1 MELDTII
8 QATQSAVA
16 RNDWKNASNIINGLP
31 YPDIA
36 TVLGHVSTE
45 EALQLLRRCQQD
57 KQSIIFGYLE
67 PSIQSSIAQLMNRSE
82 LTALFEK
89 MDHDE
94 RADLYNRL
102 SEEERQ
108 SILPGLAHAEREDIR
123 NLASYEEGTI
133 GAIMTS
139 AYVSL
144 HADLTVTEALERI
157 RLEAPDAET
166 IYQIYIIDKQRHLEG
181 TASLRDLLLA
191 NQQATLRDIM
201 VKEVIHARADEDQN
215 EAATQIAHYD
225 LLALPVVDDQQR
237 MVGIVTHDDA
247 LDVAQ
252 EESAEDQMRLGAV
265 TGQIGGKLNV
275 SLKDASIWLLYRMR
289 VFWLVVLVFGNIFS
303 GAGIAHFEELIES
316 MVTLVF
322 FLPLLVDSGGNAGSQ
337 SATLMV
343 RALATGDV
351 RGRDWFSMLGKEISV
366 ALLLGLSMALAVS
379 VIGVYR
385 GGIDIAL
392 VVSLTM
398 VIIVIV
404 GSVIGMSLPFL
415 FTKFKLD
422 PASASAPLI
431 TSICDATGVLIY
443 FNIASMILEMPAV

>member
-8 QATQSAVA
+8 HATQSAVA
-16 RNDWKNASNIINGLP
+16 RNDWKTASGIVNALP

-36 TVLGHVSTE
+36 SVLGHLSAE
-45 EALQLLRRCQQD
+45 AALQLLRRCQYD
-57 KQSIIFGYLE
+57 KQSIIFGYMA
-67 PSIQSSIAQLMNRSE
+67 PRIQSEIAQLMSRSE

-89 MDHDE
+89 MEHDE

-123 NLASYEEGTI
+123 TLASYKEGTI
-133 GAIMTS
+133 GSIMTS

-144 HADLTVTEALERI
+144 HDDLTVAQALERI

-166 IYQIYIIDKQRHLEG
+166 IYQIYIVDKQRHIKG
-181 TASLRDLLLA
+181 TVSLRELMLA
-191 NQQATLRDIM
+191 NPNAVLRDIM
-201 VKEVIHARADEDQN
+201 VTDVLHARADEDQN
-215 EAATQIAHYD
+215 EAANQIARYD
-225 LLALPVVDDQQR
+225 LLALPIVDDKQR
-237 MVGIVTHDDA
+237 IVGIVTHDDA
-247 LDVAQ
+247 LDVSR
-252 EESAEDQMRLGAV
+252 EESTEDQMRLGAV
-265 TGQIGGKLNV
+265 STVGSGLNI
-275 SLKDASIWLLYRMR
+275 SLKDASIAVLYRMR
-289 VFWLVVLVFGNIFS
+289 VFWLVILVFGNIFS

-316 MVTLVF
+316 MVALVF

-351 RGRDWFSMLGKEISV
+351 RARDWFSMLGKEITV
-366 ALLLGLSMALAVS
+366 ALLLGLSMAAAVS
-379 VIGVYR
+379 IIGFYR
-385 GGIDIAL
+385 GGPDIAL
-392 VVSLTM
+392 VVALTM
-398 VIIVIV
+398 IVIVIV

-415 FTKFKLD
+415 LTRFKLD

-431 TSICDATGVLIY
+431 TSICDGVGVLIY
-443 FNIASMILEMPAV
+443 FNIANILLEMPAV